1 MRKSYVVTLLA
12 ALLWV
17 VVAFALHD
25 YWRKDSPSEHI
36 KQTASQDPQI
46 LLAKTAQGQA
56 LLDVSSLIYS
66 DPESAQ
72 QALEAVGNAFSSE
85 LETSYALYQQYRL
98 ARVNDEP
105 LLAADYLQQLQAIA
119 RESDQPWL
127 DAVLLADS
135 AKEHTLH
142 GRNDVGLSEIKL
154 AIEIAEKEHLNSLL
168 PKFYNVAGALSNATN
183 QLVDAQ
189 RYFLDGIDIAEQ
201 VGQEAYKG
209 TIYNNLGLLYLHIES
224 WDRALEFI
232 QKAQQIYLK
241 RHAKGHKARGLQI
254 MYLNEAHIYNRQG
267 KAELARTAYEKSQ
280 EFYKPTST
288 NLRHHLIQL
297 KGKAD
302 MLLLEEQYPKALE
315 TTQQCVML
323 PSAAD
328 YPIEYGQCYLI
339 MSKCQLAMG
348 DLDKAM
354 QSAALSAA
362 AFRSIEHQRWLI
374 RVEEQKA
381 KIFEQLGEYEQA
393 LSSFK
398 HFSVDSKKQLLGKV
412 YDLEQAFATEHI
424 QRERDL
430 LEVEKRLAESE
441 LDQEKLRFQIAIIW
455 IAISAVVLAL
465 TVTKVLATQRKN
477 QELEQLSLLDPLTQ
491 LHNRRYYYAQIDH
504 PEHLDAKA
512 EYRVVLFDIDNFKQV
527 NDVHGHE
534 TGDRILEGFAERL
547 RVHVQ
552 SQELLIRWGGE
563 EFLMLLKTTDG
574 LAKRLEEMRQH
585 IGDVSFETEE
595 ASLNV
600 TTSIGVSHGGLIET
614 FTYNDEYFRRADKSL
629 YEAKRNGKDQVVF
642 PEPPEAQ

>member
-183 QLVDAQ
+183 QLVVAQ

-241 RHAKGHKARGLQI
+241 RHAKGTKPEGYRSCI
-254 MYLNEAHIYNRQG
+254 SMRRISTIDKVKPNW
-267 KAELARTAYEKSQ
+267 LAQRMRSRKS
-280 EFYKPTST
+280 ST
-288 NLRHHLIQL
+288 NLLQPI
-297 KGKAD
+297 
-302 MLLLEEQYPKALE
+302 
-315 TTQQCVML
+315 CVIIL
-323 PSAAD
+323 
-328 YPIEYGQCYLI
+328 
-339 MSKCQLAMG
+339 
-348 DLDKAM
+348 
-354 QSAALSAA
+354 
-362 AFRSIEHQRWLI
+362 
-374 RVEEQKA
+374 
-381 KIFEQLGEYEQA
+381 
-393 LSSFK
+393 
-398 HFSVDSKKQLLGKV
+398 FS
-412 YDLEQAFATEHI
+412 
-424 QRERDL
+424 
-430 LEVEKRLAESE
+430 
-441 LDQEKLRFQIAIIW
+441 
-455 IAISAVVLAL
+455 
-465 TVTKVLATQRKN
+465 
-477 QELEQLSLLDPLTQ
+477 
-491 LHNRRYYYAQIDH
+491 
-504 PEHLDAKA
+504 
-512 EYRVVLFDIDNFKQV
+512 
-527 NDVHGHE
+527 
-534 TGDRILEGFAERL
+534 
-547 RVHVQ
+547 
-552 SQELLIRWGGE
+552 
-563 EFLMLLKTTDG
+563 
-574 LAKRLEEMRQH
+574 
-585 IGDVSFETEE
+585 
-595 ASLNV
+595 
-600 TTSIGVSHGGLIET
+600 
-614 FTYNDEYFRRADKSL
+614 
-629 YEAKRNGKDQVVF
+629 
-642 PEPPEAQ
+642 